1 MSEFRVYIKAN
12 IPVEVEATNYELAR
26 LAKGEVVESLEEKLQ
41 DKIYGFQLEA
51 EHFINFGEVT
61 EVDGEECAAGGGY
74 AFPYLRL

>member
-41 DKIYGFQLEA
+41 NKIYGFRLEA
-51 EHFINFGEVT
+51 EHFIDFGEVT
-61 EVDGEECAAGGGY
+61 EVDGEECDDGSGY
-74 AFPYLRL
+74 DFPTLWL

>member
-1 MSEFRVYIKAN
+1 MNDFRIYVETEIS
-12 IPVEVEATNYELAR
+12 VEVEATSEELAK
-26 LAKGEVVESLEEKLQ
+26 LAEGEVVESLEEKLQ